1 MGAERA
7 YRALVDSE
15 VDLITAVPDSLL
27 APLHRCAAERDDIAY
42 LQVCDEATAV
52 GIAAGARL
60 AGSRSLVLMEN
71 SGLRRACETLARF
84 SLSHRL
90 HTVLLLAR
98 RGAFGEANWWGLPH
112 EETMHPHLR
121 MLSAATAE
129 VDSLQALPELLRRAY
144 DTLDTGQRTVALVA
158 NPSFVEELRSR

>member
-1 MGAERA
+1 MGARRA
-7 YRALVDSE
+7 YQALVDSGTE
-15 VDLITAVPDSLL
+15 LVTAVPDSLL
-27 APLHRCAAERDDIAY
+27 APLHRYAAAHDDVEY

-60 AGSRSLVLMEN
+60 AGRRSLVLMEN

-84 SLSHRL
+84 ALGHRL

-121 MLSAATAE
+121 MLSAPTAE
-129 VDSLQALPELLRRAY
+129 VDSVRDLPDLLRRAY
-144 DTLDTGQRTVALVA
+144 ATLDTGQRTVALVA
-158 NPSFVEELRSR
+158 NPPFVAELRSR

>member
-1 MGAERA
+1 MGAVGA
-7 YRALVDSE
+7 YQALVDSD

-42 LQVCDEATAV
+42 LPVCDEATAV

-84 SLSHRL
+84 TLSHRL

-121 MLSAATAE
+121 MLSVAAAE
-129 VDSLQALPELLRRAY
+129 VDSVEAFPGLLRRAY

-158 NPSFVEELRSR
+158 NPSFVEELRGR

>member
-1 MGAERA
+1 VGAESA
-7 YRALVDSE
+7 YQALVDSG

-42 LQVCDEATAV
+42 IQVCDEATAV

-71 SGLRRACETLARF
+71 SGLRRACETMARF
-84 SLSHRL
+84 ALSHRL

-129 VDSLQALPELLRRAY
+129 VDSVHAFPDLLRRAY
-144 DTLDTGQRTVALVA
+144 DTLDTGQRTVALIA
-158 NPSFVEELRSR
+158 NPPFVEELRSR